1 VVVAAESHSR
11 FGFEFQGKITAAFD
25 GGEITRDAG
34 WLLVREFDDRLGLT
48 AALRDAVRDASDR
61 RYVSHDMLALRRQR
75 VYQIAAGYEDAND
88 ATYLRHGPTLQ
99 TVAQRLG
106 TPLASQPTRSRLIRV
121 VGIDSWSPALVIARE
136 NVGMAGVSTRI
147 ELREQAV
154 QEESARGC

>member
-1 VVVAAESHSR
+1 
-11 FGFEFQGKITAAFD
+11 

-75 VYQIAAGYEDAND
+75 RERVYQIAAGCEDAND

-121 VGIDSWSPALVIARE
+121 GGIDSWSTALVIARE